1 MIVELTSHTMSEIE
15 LILHYII
22 DADELKRF
30 LQSGIITSP
39 ILEEYIIRCTLHST
53 FDKNQIITDD
63 RTAKTYD
70 INDLHSSKKAF
81 YRLKL
86 RS

>member
-39 ILEEYIIRCTLHST
+39 ILE
-53 FDKNQIITDD
+53 
-63 RTAKTYD
+63 
-70 INDLHSSKKAF
+70 
-81 YRLKL
+81 
-86 RS
+86 